1 MKLKEHKK
9 GIIIGFVF
17 GVLSVPIA
25 TLGLV
30 SVFFEVVFRPI
41 IFVPR
46 FIVLSIMDP
55 QNLPGALTIGALALV
70 SGLFYGLIGFI
81 ISYLY
86 KQMKK

>member
-1 MKLKEHKK
+1 MIKEHKK
-9 GIIIGFVF
+9 GIIIGFIF

-46 FIVLSIMDP
+46 LIVLSLMDP
-55 QNLPGALTIGALALV
+55 QNLPGLLTMGTLALV
-70 SGLFYGLIGFI
+70 SGVFYALVGLV